1 MPERRRK
8 RSRSNSDG
16 RKRVKR
22 EKDSHRIRVKSEKD
36 PLPDQGRVKTR
47 QRPEGNHSSGSRHRV
62 KKEKKVKREKVD
74 NRVHPDQ
81 QRKADRAF
89 HRDQF
94 TEQSSG
100 GESDSEVEQP
110 NFVPSG
116 ALKKGT
122 KLQKNGK
129 DLKYLPPS
137 EAHMPDKKWRFHV
150 FKEGVQKRVLHLHR
164 RDHFLFG
171 RDRKVCEIDLHHI
184 SVSSQHAVLQ
194 YRLRKR
200 INALGEPYSL
210 IVPYLMDLDSK
221 HGTKING
228 EKMVPRKYYE
238 LLSKD
243 VICFGLSTRK
253 YVWLKQDEVQIDYD
267 EAVVV
272 NHTEKTKVKLA
283 EVESA
288 EKKFVEVG
296 EKKPKALKQMDD
308 DELWDL

>member
-1 MPERRRK
+1 MPERRK
-8 RSRSNSDG
+8 RSRSTSNG

-36 PLPDQGRVKTR
+36 PLPDHRGGKSRRRRDET
-47 QRPEGNHSSGSRHRV
+47 HSSRSRHRV
-62 KKEKKVKREKVD
+62 KKEKKVKREKTD

-81 QRKADRAF
+81 QRNADRAF
-89 HRDQF
+89 HRGEHAD
-94 TEQSSG
+94 QSSG

-116 ALKKGT
+116 VLKKGT

-137 EAHMPDKKWRFHV
+137 EAHMPDQKWRFHV
-150 FKEGVQKRVLHLHR
+150 FKEGEQKRVLHLHR

-243 VICFGLSTRK
+243 VISFGLSTRN

-288 EKKFVEVG
+288 QKAFVEVG
-296 EKKPKALKQMDD
+296 EKKPKALKELN
-308 DELWDL
+308 DEDLWDL